1 MSKGY
6 WVVKANI
13 EDGWLL
19 YDDRFISMR
28 HKNTPSDVFGNPL
41 SFSETDQE
49 WKLLFDEIDDLQHW
63 MVQQKSKE
71 NLLKKLS
78 QLGWKY

>member
-1 MSKGY
+1 
-6 WVVKANI
+6 VN
-13 EDGWLL
+13 
-19 YDDRFISMR
+19 
-28 HKNTPSDVFGNPL
+28 
-41 SFSETDQE
+41 ETDQE
-49 WKLLFDEIDDLQHW
+49 WTDLFNEIDDLQHW

>member
-1 MSKGY
+1 M
-6 WVVKANI
+6 
-13 EDGWLL
+13 
-19 YDDRFISMR
+19 
-28 HKNTPSDVFGNPL
+28 
-41 SFSETDQE
+41 DQE
-49 WKLLFDEIDDLQHW
+49 WMVLFNEIVDLQHW

>member
-1 MSKGY
+1 MNDIKEKIS
-6 WVVKANI
+6 A
-13 EDGWLL
+13 L
-19 YDDRFISMR
+19 YD
-28 HKNTPSDVFGNPL
+28 GEL
-41 SFSETDQE
+41 S
-49 WKLLFDEIDDLQHW
+49 LNEIDDLQHW

>member
-1 MSKGY
+1 M
-6 WVVKANI
+6 N
-13 EDGWLL
+13 
-19 YDDRFISMR
+19 
-28 HKNTPSDVFGNPL
+28 
-41 SFSETDQE
+41 ETDQE
-49 WKLLFDEIDDLQHW
+49 WTDMLNEIDDLQHW

>member
-1 MSKGY
+1 
-6 WVVKANI
+6 
-13 EDGWLL
+13 
-19 YDDRFISMR
+19 MR
-28 HKNTPSDVFGNPL
+28 HKKSPSDVFGNPL
-41 SFSETDQE
+41 SVNETDQE
-49 WKLLFDEIDDLQHW
+49 WTDLFNEIDDLQHW